1 MTKLRRR
8 IFPILAIALLA
19 AGAGAVTA
27 GTAAAAPSE
36 GRPPLRFAWLSDTHV
51 GSDRGAA
58 DLRASVADINK
69 QGSFAFVLVT
79 GDITEMGLY
88 ANLRTAMDI
97 LDGLRVPYH
106 IIPGNHDTK
115 WSESGGSDVTRLWRA
130 DRFVFESGGV
140 RFIGMHQGPV
150 MKMGDG
156 HFAPQDV
163 RWLDGLLAEPG
174 AAAMPTVFVTHYP
187 LDESIANWYV
197 VLEKLKTIPTAA
209 VLVGHGHQNRAMDFE
224 GLAGVMARSNLG
236 TKEAEPGYT
245 IVEVDGK
252 AMTFAER
259 TAKRTKAP
267 WHRIALQKGGLPA
280 VRRGRGAPSGTP
292 KATAGP
298 PRPDLWVNGL
308 FPGVRVRWRFEA
320 GWTIASS
327 ASVSGDTLV
336 FGDASG
342 TVRALRIADGT
353 IVWEFK
359 TDDPVYST
367 PAVAGGRVV
376 FGGTDGA
383 IRALDARLGTLVWKI
398 QTGGPVV
405 ASPSVA
411 DGVVYVGSSDHIF
424 RAISLAS
431 GDPVWSTNGI
441 EGFVEAKP
449 LVAGGLV
456 VFGAWDGRLYALD
469 AKTGRLAWTWQ
480 GERPSPFYA
489 PAACWPV
496 AAAGKVFIVAP
507 DKMMTAIELETG
519 REIWG
524 TDNLS
529 VRESIGISA
538 DGRRVFVRT
547 TDDLIAAVAPDADG
561 QETLWETEMGTS
573 QDVSSAQ
580 LAEKDGV
587 VFYGTKNGLLLA
599 LDAATGEI
607 KWKHRVGAALL
618 NTVTPLSAREVAVT
632 DLDGRVSLVVSEGVR
647 STFYP
652 FLGKR

>member
-1 MTKLRRR
+1 MTKRRRR
-8 IFPILAIALLA
+8 ILLILPIALLA
-19 AGAGAVTA
+19 AGAWALI
-27 GTAAAAPSE
+27 AASAPSA
-36 GRPPLRFAWLSDTHV
+36 GRAQVRFAWLSDTHV

-58 DLRASVADINK
+58 DLRASVEDINK
-69 QGSFAFVLVT
+69 QANLAFVLVT

-88 ANLRTAMDI
+88 ANLRTAKDI

-115 WSESGGSDVTRLWRA
+115 WSESGGSDLTRIWGA
-130 DRFVFESGGV
+130 ERFVFESGGV

-174 AAAMPTVFVTHYP
+174 AAAKPTVFATHYP
-187 LDESIANWYV
+187 LDESVANWYV
-197 VLEKLKTIPTAA
+197 VLEKLKTVPTVA
-209 VLVGHGHQNRAMDFE
+209 VLVGHGHANKAMDFE
-224 GLAGVMARSNLG
+224 GLAGVMGRSNLG
-236 TKEAEPGYT
+236 TKEAAPGYT
-245 IVEVDGK
+245 IVEIDGK

-259 TAKRTKAP
+259 TAGRTRAP
-267 WHRIALQKGGLPA
+267 WHRIGLAKDGLPA
-280 VRRGRGAPSGTP
+280 VPKSRRAAGAVKPASVP
-292 KATAGP
+292 A
-298 PRPDLWVNGL
+298 RPDLGVNGL
-308 FPGVRVRWRFEA
+308 FPGVRARWRFEA

-342 TVRALRIADGT
+342 AVRALRIADGS
-353 IVWEFK
+353 IAWEFK

-383 IRALDARLGTLVWKI
+383 IRALDARLGTLVWKL

-405 ASPSVA
+405 ASPSIA
-411 DGVVYVGSSDHIF
+411 DGVVYIGSSDHIF

-431 GDPVWSTNGI
+431 GDPVWSHSGI
-441 EGFVEAKP
+441 EGFVETKP

-469 AKTGRLAWTWQ
+469 AATGRLAWTWQ
-480 GERPSPFYA
+480 GERPSPYYA

-507 DKMMTAIELETG
+507 DRMMTAIELATG

-529 VRESIGISA
+529 VRESIGVSE

-547 TDDLIAAVAPDADG
+547 TDDVIAAVAPDADG
-561 QETLWETEMGTS
+561 QETLWETEAGIG
-573 QDVSSAQ
+573 QDISSAQ
-580 LAEKDGV
+580 LAEKDNV

-607 KWKHRVGAALL
+607 KWRHRVGAALL
-618 NTVTPLSAREVAVT
+618 NTATPVSGREVAVT
-632 DLDGRVSLVVSEGVR
+632 DFDGRVSLIVSDR
-647 STFYP
+647 
-652 FLGKR
+652 